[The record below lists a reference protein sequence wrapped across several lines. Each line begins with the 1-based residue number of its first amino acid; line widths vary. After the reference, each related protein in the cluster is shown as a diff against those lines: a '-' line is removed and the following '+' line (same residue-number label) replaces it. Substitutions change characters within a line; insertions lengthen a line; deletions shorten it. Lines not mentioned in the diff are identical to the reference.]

1 MAMIDLQDGAGP
13 HANDKARTDWT
24 QREQT
29 MDASGD
35 VAAEVTGASRFLR
48 FAGKPARWSSSRL
61 AVAIGQL
68 VVFSR
73 RQPDTTLGELRE
85 ALLGTRGTGSG
96 ESGPRFSADR
106 GVLLEE
112 FDELI
117 EVHGG
122 NARLAEVFL

>member
-1 MAMIDLQDGAGP
+1 MNAIA
-13 HANDKARTDWT
+13 
-24 QREQT
+24 
-29 MDASGD
+29 D
-35 VAAEVTGASRFLR
+35 VAAEHAGASRVLR

-73 RQPDTTLGELRE
+73 REPDTTLDEMRT
-85 ALLGTRGTGSG
+85 ALSDEDGLKF
-96 ESGPRFSADR
+96 PADR
-106 GVLLEE
+106 DALLEE
-112 FDELI
+112 FDQLI